1 MGIKTYRPVTPGLR
15 HRTGNRFD
23 ELSGDAPYKPL
34 LVSLPKSGGRDSR
47 GHLSMRNR
55 GGGHK
60 QLYRVI
66 DFKRD
71 KIGIP
76 GTVETV
82 EYDPNRSSFISLV
95 KYRDGERR
103 YIIYPAG
110 LQVGQEI
117 VSTDRQADIL
127 PGNAMPLRFIPL
139 GTVIHNIELRKD
151 KGGQVA
157 KSAGA
162 GAQILAKE
170 GDYAQVRLPSSEIR
184 KVHLDCRATIGQIGN
199 ARPLEHQRRQG
210 RPEPLEGH
218 PAARPRHGH
227 ESHRP
232 SARRRRGQGQ
242 GRPPSG
248 QPGRHPDQ
256 GLQDPQEQ
264 ADPGLHRPAQEQV
277 IMSRSLHKGPFIDG
291 HLLEK
296 VQALSTPAG
305 KRQVVKTWSRR
316 STIIPEMVGMT
327 IGVHNG
333 RKFIPVFV
341 TENMVGHKLGEFS
354 PTRHFKGH
362 TSKTA
367 KQLKV
372 GKTP

>member
-1 MGIKTYRPVTPGLR
+1 MYR
-15 HRTGNRFD
+15 
-23 ELSGDAPYKPL
+23 
-34 LVSLPKSGGRDSR
+34 LV
-47 GHLSMRNR
+47 
-55 GGGHK
+55 
-60 QLYRVI
+60 

-110 LQVGQEI
+110 LQVGQEV

-199 ARPLEHQRRQG
+199 VDHSNISVGKAGRSRWKGIRPHVRG
-210 RPEPLEGH
+210 TAMNPIDHPHGGGEGK
-218 PAARPRHGH
+218 AKG
-227 ESHRP
+227 
-232 SARRRRGQGQ
+232 
-242 GRPPSG
+242 
-248 QPGRHPDQ
+248 GRHPVSPE
-256 GLQDPQEQ
+256 GIPT
-264 ADPGLHRPAQEQV
+264 
-277 IMSRSLHKGPFIDG
+277 KGYKTRQNKRTQSFI
-291 HLLEK
+291 
-296 VQALSTPAG
+296 V
-305 KRQVVKTWSRR
+305 RRR
-316 STIIPEMVGMT
+316 S
-327 IGVHNG
+327 
-333 RKFIPVFV
+333 K
-341 TENMVGHKLGEFS
+341 
-354 PTRHFKGH
+354 
-362 TSKTA
+362 
-367 KQLKV
+367 
-372 GKTP
+372 

>member
-1 MGIKTYRPVTPGLR
+1 MGIKTYRPMTPGLR
-15 HRTGNRFD
+15 HRTGNRYV
-23 ELSGDAPYKPL
+23 ELSGDGPYKPL
-34 LVSLPKSGGRDSR
+34 LVSLPKSGGRDNR

-60 QLYRVI
+60 QLYRVV

-71 KIGIP
+71 KIDIP

-103 YIIYPAG
+103 YILYPAG
-110 LQVGQEI
+110 LQVGQEV

-184 KVHLDCRATIGQIGN
+184 RVHLDCRATIGQIGN
-199 ARPLEHQRRQG
+199 LDHSNISVGKAGRSRWKGIRPHVRG
-210 RPEPLEGH
+210 TAMNPIDHPHGGGEGK
-218 PAARPRHGH
+218 AKG
-227 ESHRP
+227 
-232 SARRRRGQGQ
+232 
-242 GRPPSG
+242 
-248 QPGRHPDQ
+248 GRHPVSPT
-256 GLQDPQEQ
+256 GIPT
-264 ADPGLHRPAQEQV
+264 
-277 IMSRSLHKGPFIDG
+277 KGYKTRKNKRTQTFI
-291 HLLEK
+291 
-296 VQALSTPAG
+296 V
-305 KRQVVKTWSRR
+305 RRR
-316 STIIPEMVGMT
+316 S
-327 IGVHNG
+327 
-333 RKFIPVFV
+333 K
-341 TENMVGHKLGEFS
+341 
-354 PTRHFKGH
+354 
-362 TSKTA
+362 
-367 KQLKV
+367 
-372 GKTP
+372 

>member
-1 MGIKTYRPVTPGLR
+1 MGIKNYRPMTPGLR
-15 HRTGNRFD
+15 HRTGNRYD
-23 ELSGDAPYKPL
+23 ELSGDGPYKPL
-34 LVSLPKSGGRDSR
+34 LESRPKSGGRDNR
-47 GHLSMRNR
+47 GHMSMRNR

-60 QLYRVI
+60 KLYRIV

-71 KIGIP
+71 KIGVP

-110 LQVGQEI
+110 LQVGQEV

-199 ARPLEHQRRQG
+199 LDHSNIKIGKAGRNRWKGIRPHVRG
-210 RPEPLEGH
+210 TAMNPIDHPHGGGEGK
-218 PAARPRHGH
+218 AKG
-227 ESHRP
+227 
-232 SARRRRGQGQ
+232 
-242 GRPPSG
+242 
-248 QPGRHPDQ
+248 GRHPVSPT
-256 GLQDPQEQ
+256 GIPT
-264 ADPGLHRPAQEQV
+264 
-277 IMSRSLHKGPFIDG
+277 KGFKTRRNKRTQSFI
-291 HLLEK
+291 
-296 VQALSTPAG
+296 V
-305 KRQVVKTWSRR
+305 RRR
-316 STIIPEMVGMT
+316 S
-327 IGVHNG
+327 
-333 RKFIPVFV
+333 K
-341 TENMVGHKLGEFS
+341 
-354 PTRHFKGH
+354 
-362 TSKTA
+362 
-367 KQLKV
+367 
-372 GKTP
+372 

>member
-1 MGIKTYRPVTPGLR
+1 MGIKTYRPMTPGLR
-15 HRTGNRFD
+15 HRTGNRYE
-23 ELSGDAPYKPL
+23 ELSGDGPYKSL
-34 LVSLPKSGGRDSR
+34 LVSLSKSGGRDSR
-47 GHLSMRNR
+47 GRLSMRNR

-71 KIGIP
+71 KIDIP
-76 GTVETV
+76 GKVETV

-110 LQVGQEI
+110 LQVGQEV

-127 PGNAMPLRFIPL
+127 PGNAMPLRYIPL

-199 ARPLEHQRRQG
+199 LDHSNISIGKAGRSRWLGIRPHVRG
-210 RPEPLEGH
+210 TAMNPIDHPHGGGEGKSK
-218 PAARPRHGH
+218 G
-227 ESHRP
+227 
-232 SARRRRGQGQ
+232 
-242 GRPPSG
+242 
-248 QPGRHPDQ
+248 GRHPVSPEGIPTKGFKTRQ
-256 GLQDPQEQ
+256 NKRTQ
-264 ADPGLHRPAQEQV
+264 A
-277 IMSRSLHKGPFIDG
+277 FI
-291 HLLEK
+291 
-296 VQALSTPAG
+296 V
-305 KRQVVKTWSRR
+305 RRR
-316 STIIPEMVGMT
+316 S
-327 IGVHNG
+327 
-333 RKFIPVFV
+333 K
-341 TENMVGHKLGEFS
+341 
-354 PTRHFKGH
+354 
-362 TSKTA
+362 
-367 KQLKV
+367 
-372 GKTP
+372 

>member
-1 MGIKTYRPVTPGLR
+1 MGIKTYRPITPGLR
-15 HRTGNRFD
+15 HRTGNRYE
-23 ELSGDAPYKPL
+23 ELSGDGPFKPL
-34 LVSLPKSGGRDSR
+34 LVSLSKSGGRDNR
-47 GHLSMRNR
+47 GRLSMRNR

-71 KIGIP
+71 KIDIP
-76 GTVETV
+76 GKVETV

-139 GTVIHNIELRKD
+139 GTIIHNIELRKD

-199 ARPLEHQRRQG
+199 LDHSNISFGKAGRSRWLGIRPHVRG
-210 RPEPLEGH
+210 TAMNPIDHPHGGGEGK
-218 PAARPRHGH
+218 AKG
-227 ESHRP
+227 
-232 SARRRRGQGQ
+232 
-242 GRPPSG
+242 
-248 QPGRHPDQ
+248 GRHPVSPE
-256 GLQDPQEQ
+256 GIPT
-264 ADPGLHRPAQEQV
+264 
-277 IMSRSLHKGPFIDG
+277 KGYKTRQNKRTQSFI
-291 HLLEK
+291 
-296 VQALSTPAG
+296 V
-305 KRQVVKTWSRR
+305 RRR
-316 STIIPEMVGMT
+316 S
-327 IGVHNG
+327 
-333 RKFIPVFV
+333 K
-341 TENMVGHKLGEFS
+341 
-354 PTRHFKGH
+354 
-362 TSKTA
+362 
-367 KQLKV
+367 
-372 GKTP
+372 

>member
-1 MGIKTYRPVTPGLR
+1 MGIKTYRPMTPGLR
-15 HRTGNRFD
+15 HRTSNRYE
-23 ELSGDAPYKPL
+23 ELSGDGPYKPL

-60 QLYRVI
+60 KLYRVI

-71 KIGIP
+71 KIDIP

-95 KYRDGERR
+95 RYKDGERR

-110 LQVGQEI
+110 LRIGQEV

-199 ARPLEHQRRQG
+199 LDHSNINFGKAGRSRWKGIRPHVRGTAMNPIDHPHGGGEGRSKGGRQPVSPTG
-210 RPEPLEGH
+210 IPTKGYKTRQNK
-218 PAARPRHGH
+218 RTQVFIV
-227 ESHRP
+227 
-232 SARRRRGQGQ
+232 RRR
-242 GRPPSG
+242 
-248 QPGRHPDQ
+248 
-256 GLQDPQEQ
+256 
-264 ADPGLHRPAQEQV
+264 
-277 IMSRSLHKGPFIDG
+277 
-291 HLLEK
+291 
-296 VQALSTPAG
+296 
-305 KRQVVKTWSRR
+305 
-316 STIIPEMVGMT
+316 
-327 IGVHNG
+327 
-333 RKFIPVFV
+333 
-341 TENMVGHKLGEFS
+341 
-354 PTRHFKGH
+354 
-362 TSKTA
+362 SK
-367 KQLKV
+367 
-372 GKTP
+372 